1 MLTLNTPFFGRHNRT
16 LAASMS
22 TPYSYHSYQLLMF
35 HYRQEQYFG
44 AILQSAD
51 VFPVL
56 QVKVQE
62 GLRFFSQLKDK
73 VTKLLRRTSDICD
86 HQQRKREAVQ
96 R

>member
-1 MLTLNTPFFGRHNRT
+1 ML
-16 LAASMS
+16 
-22 TPYSYHSYQLLMF
+22 YC
-35 HYRQEQYFG
+35 RQEQYFG
-44 AILQSAD
+44 SLLQSAD

-73 VTKLLRRTSDICD
+73 VSKLQRRAADICD
-86 HQQRKREAVQ
+86 HQQRKREAQQ